1 MAALGQQVIGGSD
14 ETEAPTN
21 NTLTRARIDALGLAL
36 LRIDVPSTGSEY
48 VVVARKLDRGR
59 VTYIGPA
66 QRSIVLHGGLI
77 VVTHG
82 LGFDMQSPTFQ
93 ANDPI
98 AFPRPLAQW
107 PTRITRRY
115 QLAGR
120 GPSGNSII
128 ASCQFEELD
137 ASTIEI
143 VEKRFDVIRVKEN
156 CTSNTYS
163 FSNTYLVTETSG
175 FIWQSAQWTGP
186 LQGSIVYEVVEP
198 FEG

>member
-14 ETEAPTN
+14 EAEAPTT

-82 LGFDMQSPTFQ
+82 LGFDMQSPTFE

-107 PTRITRRY
+107 PARISRRY

-120 GPSGNSII
+120 GPAGESIL
-128 ASCQFEELD
+128 ASCQFEKLD

-143 VEKRFDVIRVKEN
+143 VEKRFDVIRVIES
-156 CTSNTYS
+156 CTSNTYC
-163 FSNTYLVTETSG
+163 FSNTYLVAENSG
-175 FIWQSAQWTGP
+175 FIWQSAQWSGP
-186 LQGSIVYEVVEP
+186 FQGSIAFEVLES